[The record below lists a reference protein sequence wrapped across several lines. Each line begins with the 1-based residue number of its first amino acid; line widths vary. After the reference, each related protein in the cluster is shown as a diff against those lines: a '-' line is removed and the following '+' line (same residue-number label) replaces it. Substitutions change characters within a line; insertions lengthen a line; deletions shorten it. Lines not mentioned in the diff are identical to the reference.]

1 MGVPSGWLEPPR
13 TWLPGLDLVR
23 SLAQA
28 LRTSPCQSA
37 PVNAVHRMTA
47 ADVAKAIGI
56 ALIWGMGF
64 VVAKGGTENFP
75 PILLQALRFVVTSA
89 ALGFFLPRPAGNIR
103 WLLIATFFGATVQYA
118 LTFTGLTGLSAGVA
132 ALVVQTEVPFL
143 VLLGALIMGERPT
156 RRKWA
161 GIAIAFAGVVVITG
175 VGHLQGSL
183 TSIMLVLGGA
193 FTWAL
198 GQVLV
203 RKIHGLNG
211 LAVTGWIAVLAA
223 PQLFVASFLFES
235 GQRAAILTA
244 GPSVWFA
251 VLYLGLIM
259 QALGYAWWNSL
270 LIRHEVGQ
278 VAPFLLLLPVFAVLG
293 GVLFLGEPLIP
304 SRLVGGAIILAGV
317 ALITTDKRR
326 AVPAPI
332 AIEPA

>member
-1 MGVPSGWLEPPR
+1 MP
-13 TWLPGLDLVR
+13 
-23 SLAQA
+23 A
-28 LRTSPCQSA
+28 A
-37 PVNAVHRMTA
+37 PRMTA

-75 PILLQALRFVVTSA
+75 PILLQAFRFVVTSA
-89 ALGFFLPRPAGNIR
+89 ALLWFLPRPAGNMR
-103 WLLIATFFGATVQYA
+103 WLLIATFIGATVQYA

-175 VGHLQGSL
+175 IGHLQGSL
-183 TSIMLVLGGA
+183 TSILLVLGGA
-193 FTWAL
+193 FTWAF

-211 LAVTGWIAVLAA
+211 LAVTGWIAVLAV
-223 PQLFVASFLFES
+223 PQLFVASFLFET
-235 GQRAAILTA
+235 GQRAAILSA

-251 VLYLGLIM
+251 VLYLGLVM

-293 GVLFLGEPLIP
+293 GVIFLGEALVP
-304 SRLVGGAIILAGV
+304 SRLIGGAIILAGV
-317 ALITTDKRR
+317 ALITTDKGR
-326 AVPAPI
+326 AVPAPVV
-332 AIEPA
+332 IEPV